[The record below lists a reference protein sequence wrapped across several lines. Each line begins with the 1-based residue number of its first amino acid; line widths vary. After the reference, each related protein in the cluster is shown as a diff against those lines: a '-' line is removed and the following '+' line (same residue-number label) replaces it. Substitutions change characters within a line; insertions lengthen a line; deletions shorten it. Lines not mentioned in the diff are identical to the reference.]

1 MPSNSP
7 IHSGTTG
14 PEKGC
19 LYVVSTPIGNKNDIT
34 LRALKI
40 LTSVDW
46 IASEDTRHTGKLL
59 SAHQIKSRLISCH
72 EYNEIKRIPDLIKKL
87 LSGASIAL
95 VSNAGTPAVSDP
107 GYRLVVAAIANKIKV
122 VPIPGVSAVVT
133 ALTAAGLPTDHF
145 FFAGFLAK
153 KKGKR
158 LRQLKSLAKQTGTIV
173 IYESPRRVLDLI
185 GAIIATMGDRY
196 GALAREMT
204 KIHEEFIRGRLTE
217 IAADLSARPEI
228 KGECTL
234 LVSGYGGRDN
244 MTMEDIRKEIRSR
257 LADGDHRIS
266 DIAKE
271 IAEKSGLS
279 KNIIYQETLAIRNN
293 RHLK

>member
-1 MPSNSP
+1 
-7 IHSGTTG
+7 
-14 PEKGC
+14 
-19 LYVVSTPIGNKNDIT
+19 V
-34 LRALKI
+34 
-40 LTSVDW
+40 
-46 IASEDTRHTGKLL
+46 
-59 SAHQIKSRLISCH
+59 Q
-72 EYNEIKRIPDLIKKL
+72 
-87 LSGASIAL
+87 
-95 VSNAGTPAVSDP
+95 
-107 GYRLVVAAIANKIKV
+107 
-122 VPIPGVSAVVT
+122 
-133 ALTAAGLPTDHF
+133 LP
-145 FFAGFLAK
+145 
-153 KKGKR
+153 
-158 LRQLKSLAKQTGTIV
+158 
-173 IYESPRRVLDLI
+173 PRRVLDLI